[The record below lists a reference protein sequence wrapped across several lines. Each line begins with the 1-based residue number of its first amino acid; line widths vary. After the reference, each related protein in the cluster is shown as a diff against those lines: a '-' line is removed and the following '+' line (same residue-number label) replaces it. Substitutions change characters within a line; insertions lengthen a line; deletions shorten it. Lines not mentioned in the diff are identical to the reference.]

1 MITPRFKLTQDDKCV
16 SINIRAPYCN
26 LRELDIDIDENV
38 FLFSC
43 KPYFLRLILP
53 GNIMGN
59 EHMKSSFDTESG
71 EFSFICMKQNTG
83 EYFKDLDLITK
94 LLVPKVE
101 ANYQE
106 GSINIEVLS
115 ENYNTED
122 ICISDDKED
131 ETKEDSNQPNLNDGF
146 GFALRARKD
155 FVRICSTFDE
165 VFEIDPCEVSLPQRH
180 KLRLQYEQGK
190 FNADHYI
197 ADYIEDTEISEL
209 ISLKSPLINDKDSF
223 NFTNSELD
231 FLKDLPNIQYTLS
244 EQQIKYCYN
253 GLLDILFAYCYD
265 QRSTYFDGNIESG
278 WTIVKLASTL
288 SWLDAFETP
297 KEALVTAF
305 RRSVIYPLYRHFQ
318 LSQTVLQDLKDL
330 ISLDERYLIRI
341 LIQIYHIFLKGD
353 CCRYILN
360 NLFIRDYITYIMKWN
375 KEQWKSTV
383 QEVLATNVKKEDLGL
398 NLQEIEDGFNL
409 QEKFANIRINDGDD
423 SDDNDDSS
431 EDSSEDSS
439 SSGSCSSDSET
450 DSDDCSEPIEV
461 LIQKKNSI

>member
-1 MITPRFKLTQDDKCV
+1 MQKGTEVNIFEKSREPLTPVDKGSLLNSK
-16 SINIRAPYCN
+16 SIIKKVDSIKSENSSNRRVTFGNTPTHNSVQKKSVNVTDKVGEATIENDKIKENI
-26 LRELDIDIDENV
+26 
-38 FLFSC
+38 
-43 KPYFLRLILP
+43 K
-53 GNIMGN
+53 
-59 EHMKSSFDTESG
+59 TES
-71 EFSFICMKQNTG
+71 EIQKITTNDQN
-83 EYFKDLDLITK
+83 K
-94 LLVPKVE
+94 
-101 ANYQE
+101 
-106 GSINIEVLS
+106 
-115 ENYNTED
+115 
-122 ICISDDKED
+122 
-131 ETKEDSNQPNLNDGF
+131 DSNSKQVDNLEASSRHQNNSTPNVGISNDQF
-146 GFALRARKD
+146 YSAKSEQ
-155 FVRICSTFDE
+155 STRNN
-165 VFEIDPCEVSLPQRH
+165 FETIQSRQNIKIEEAFTP
-180 KLRLQYEQGK
+180 
-190 FNADHYI
+190 